1 MGTVTNKFTFELL
14 DQISPYIDQIAYN
27 KEVETEKFMK
37 TVDKFIYEFT
47 GDDSI
52 LDSYTKENKAE
63 RIERFNDFV
72 DKLKKKHQKALKK
85 LKKIK
90 EVEEVDHRVFVAMYV
105 SSLIIGHMMEKYP
118 DQMNYFNEDED
129 N

>member
-1 MGTVTNKFTFELL
+1 MGNVTKKFTFELL
-14 DQISPYIDQIAYN
+14 EQISPYIDQIAYN

-37 TVDKFIYEFT
+37 TVDKFIYDFT

-52 LDSYTKENKAE
+52 LDAYTKENKAD
-63 RIERFNDFV
+63 RIEKFNSFV
-72 DKLKKKHQKALKK
+72 NKLKDKHQKS

-90 EVEEVDHRVFVAMYV
+90 KIKEAEGVDHRVFVAMYV
-105 SSLIIGHMMEKYP
+105 STLIIGHMIEKYP
-118 DQMNYFNEDED
+118 DQMNYFNED

>member
-1 MGTVTNKFTFELL
+1 MENVTKKFTFELL
-14 DQISPYIDQIAYN
+14 EQISPYIDQIAYN

-37 TVDKFIYEFT
+37 TVDKFIYDFT

-52 LDSYTKENKAE
+52 LDAYTKENKAE
-63 RIERFNDFV
+63 RIEKFNSFV
-72 DKLKKKHQKALKK
+72 NKLKDKHQKS

-90 EVEEVDHRVFVAMYV
+90 KIKEAEGVDHRVFVAMYV
-105 SSLIIGHMMEKYP
+105 STLIIGHMIEKYP
-118 DQMNYFNEDED
+118 DQMNYFNED

>member
-1 MGTVTNKFTFELL
+1 MGNVTKKFTFELL
-14 DQISPYIDQIAYN
+14 EQISPYIDQIAYN

-37 TVDKFIYEFT
+37 TVDKFIYDFT

-52 LDSYTKENKAE
+52 LDAYTKENKAE
-63 RIERFNDFV
+63 RIEKFNSFV
-72 DKLKKKHQKALKK
+72 NKLKDKHQKS

-90 EVEEVDHRVFVAMYV
+90 KIKEAEGVDHRVFVAMYV
-105 SSLIIGHMMEKYP
+105 STLIIGHMIEKYP
-118 DQMNYFNEDED
+118 DQMNYFNED